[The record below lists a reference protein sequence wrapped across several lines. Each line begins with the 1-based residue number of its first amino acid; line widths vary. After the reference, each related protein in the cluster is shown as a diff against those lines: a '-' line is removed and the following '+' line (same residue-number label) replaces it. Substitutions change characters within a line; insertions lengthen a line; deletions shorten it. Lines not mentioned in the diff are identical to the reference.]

1 MANVCDTTMKLVG
14 TVKALSD
21 LYVALQGMNV
31 NSKNIPLYMLAEY
44 YGIDYETKHIGVR
57 GKIYYAEM
65 ENDDN
70 GQPYMLTICVESAW
84 NFPEAIFEEINHL
97 LWDELKYSYRE
108 VEPGCDVFYVSDPLG
123 VFPEE
128 CCVSAYGE
136 PFEEAC
142 EDVYATVDEAI
153 ELWCKAMGIER
164 GERDKK
170 TMLDLINEYDYGEES
185 ELYFYINEF
194 CFEG

>member
-44 YGIDYETKHIGVR
+44 YGIDYEAKHIGVR
-57 GKIYYAEM
+57 GKIYYAEL
-65 ENDDN
+65 ENDDSD
-70 GQPYMLTICVESAW
+70 QPYMLTICVESAW
-84 NFPEAIFEEINHL
+84 NFPETIFEEINHL

-153 ELWCKAMGIER
+153 ELWCKAMNFER

-170 TMLDLINEYDYGEES
+170 IMLDLINEYDYGEES
-185 ELYFYINEF
+185 ESYFYINEF

>member
-1 MANVCDTTMKLVG
+1 MANICNTTVKLVG
-14 TVKALSD
+14 TAKALND
-21 LYVALQGMNV
+21 FYVALQGLNV

-44 YGIDYETKHIGVR
+44 YGIDYEANHIGVR

-65 ENDDN
+65 ENDDS
-70 GQPYMLTICVESAW
+70 GQPYMLTICLESAW
-84 NFPEAIFEEINHL
+84 NFPETIFEEINHL

-153 ELWCKAMGIER
+153 ELWCKAMNVER
-164 GERDKK
+164 GERDNK
-170 TMLDLINEYDYGEES
+170 TMLDLINDYDYGEES
-185 ELYFYINEF
+185 ESYFYINEF

>member
-1 MANVCDTTMKLVG
+1 MANVADTTIKMVG
-14 TVKALSD
+14 TVKALND

-44 YGIDYETKHIGVR
+44 YGIDYEAKHIGVR

-65 ENDDN
+65 ENDDS
-70 GQPYMLTICVESAW
+70 GEPYMLTICLESAW
-84 NFPEAIFEEINHL
+84 NFPETIFEEINHL

-128 CCVSAYGE
+128 CCVSAYGG

-153 ELWCKAMGIER
+153 ELWCKAMNVER
-164 GERDKK
+164 GERDNK

-185 ELYFYINEF
+185 ESYFYINEF